1 MVAGTRVE
9 DEVGSWE
16 LRKGKTLNR
25 PGESKTRGIMCAF
38 YYTPL
43 QPAAAASSSSS
54 SP

>member
-25 PGESKTRGIMCAF
+25 PGESKTKGGYLRLF
-38 YYTPL
+38 TTL
-43 QPAAAASSSSS
+43 QPAAASSSS
-54 SP
+54 P